1 MKSVRL
7 GLGITVV
14 PSVVGILHHGASALF
29 MTYIAILQAM
39 EAFQLAFSGLFAGG
53 LILLEREAFPDF
65 VQSPCRLSLV

>member
-1 MKSVRL
+1 
-7 GLGITVV
+7 
-14 PSVVGILHHGASALF
+14 

-65 VQSPCRLSLV
+65 VQSFSRLSLV